1 MIEVQLSLQ
10 WKSLIYII
18 YKLSSQW
25 PIVKNNTHLEI
36 FISAPYEFLHDIT
49 CLIKKDSKSLYR
61 QAIIERF
68 WMRLSQLSSADLNF
82 AQQLTNF
89 QNSNLWYTLPES
101 VRSGIPVFNLNSPYP
116 DTNSLLLSPRYKQ

>member
-1 MIEVQLSLQ
+1 MIEIQLSLQ

-25 PIVKNNTHLEI
+25 PVMKNNTHLEV

-49 CLIKKDSKSLYR
+49 CIVKKDSKSLYR

-68 WMRLSQLSSADLNF
+68 WLRLSQLSQNDLNF
-82 AQQLTNF
+82 AQQLSLF
-89 QNSNLWYTLPES
+89 QNSNVWYTLPES
-101 VRSGIPVFNLNSPYP
+101 VRSGIPVFTLNSPS
-116 DTNSLLLSPRYKQ
+116 DNNNLLLSPRY